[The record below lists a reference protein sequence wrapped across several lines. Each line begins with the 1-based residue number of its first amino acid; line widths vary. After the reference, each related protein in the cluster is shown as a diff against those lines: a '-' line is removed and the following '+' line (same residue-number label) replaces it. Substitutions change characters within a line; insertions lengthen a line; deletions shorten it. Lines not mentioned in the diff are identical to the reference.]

1 MESASLLSLDN
12 LTHLGLRGGVDM
24 RPTLLRVL
32 TDLYVQKLTHTP
44 NEERH
49 YTELALRLLDA
60 VDVATRAA
68 VAGRLA
74 RHLSPP
80 VRVIQ
85 QLAADLPEVAAA
97 VRAHPAL
104 QRKPQPSEAAAP
116 VTWIAEVHEAVQETG
131 VRRAEVHVAD
141 GDQSR
146 EREEH
151 EEETR
156 LVAQSRHL
164 LASDVASKLNE
175 LFFAASADERRLIL
189 LNLKIAVPIPSGH
202 VEFMRDAAIGQQLE
216 TAALARNREDFAHH
230 LAHALQIP
238 RSQARRIAGDT
249 LGEPIVAAAKALNL
263 PRDVVY
269 RILLFVN
276 TTVGHSVERVHALAA
291 LYDEIPMQ
299 AAEHMVAIWQAL
311 QHTERALTKERP
323 LLWNDEA
330 RARARTATQAVR
342 RAPAA
347 QRSGERRDAS

>member
-1 MESASLLSLDN
+1 MESASSSSLDN
-12 LTHLGLRGGVDM
+12 LTHLARRGGMDM

-68 VAGRLA
+68 VAGRLG

-80 VRVIQ
+80 LQVIQ
-85 QLAADLPEVAAA
+85 QLASDLPEVAAA
-97 VRAHPAL
+97 VRAHPML
-104 QRKPQPSEAAAP
+104 QSKPQPNAAA
-116 VTWIAEVHEAVQETG
+116 TSDLATAEIDEATQETALRKADMHEAI
-131 VRRAEVHVAD
+131 
-141 GDQSR
+141 GDQLR
-146 EREEH
+146 ERERHDDEMH
-151 EEETR
+151 

-164 LASDVASKLNE
+164 IASDVACELNE
-175 LFFAASADERRLIL
+175 LFFAANADERRLIL

-202 VEFMRDAAIGQQLE
+202 VEFIRDAAVGRRLE
-216 TAALARNREDFAHH
+216 TAALARNREDFAQH
-230 LAHALQIP
+230 LAHSLQIP

-249 LGEPIVAAAKALNL
+249 LGEPIVVATKALNL
-263 PRDVVY
+263 PREVVY

-276 TTVGHSVERVHALAA
+276 TTVGHSVERVHSLAT
-291 LYDEIPMQ
+291 LYDEMPMQ

-311 QHTERALTKERP
+311 QRDELALTGHRP

-330 RARARTATQAVR
+330 RARARTATEAVR

-347 QRSGERRDAS
+347 QRSGERRDAF